1 MKKQK
6 PKKSPAQIAKEQA
19 EKAAAKTAEWQ
30 RECRR
35 LGIAARVSFIRA
47 IKNAMECEPEQARAI
62 FEQAVNAGEIEFVML
77 NSAGDVG
84 FYRMKKNFPKSLEV

>member
-1 MKKQK
+1 MKRSK
-6 PKKSPAQIAKEQA
+6 PKLSPAQIAKEQA

-35 LGIAARVSFIRA
+35 LGRTVRFSYLRT
-47 IKNAMECEPEQARAI
+47 IKKVMDCEMEQARAI
-62 FEQAVNAGEIEFVML
+62 FEQAVNAGEIEFVMW

-84 FYRMKKNFPKSLEV
+84 FYRMKK